1 MIWLR
6 LPSLSFLSAGLLGA
20 SLAFCFAPA
29 KAAEGY
35 DPWPGLVQDVF
46 NNKPMQDGANVLS
59 IEMPARAE
67 DASVVPVTL
76 RSKLSPADEQNGFTW
91 VASVSIK
98 FAYVE
103 APGMPWR
110 DSMRMPSAAVREGKL
125 RLERADGIKCET
137 DA

>member
-1 MIWLR
+1 MQIITKT
-6 LPSLSFLSAGLLGA
+6 AILGA
-20 SLAFCFAPA
+20 AMSVLAGCGGGNAS
-29 KAAEGY
+29 KVEELVENC
-35 DPWPGLVQDVF
+35 WVPGMKTQMRLADIKLGEVKV
-46 NNKPMQDGANVLS
+46 M
-59 IEMPARAE
+59 EE
-67 DASVVPVTL
+67 
-76 RSKLSPADEQNGFTW
+76 KLSPADEQNGFTW